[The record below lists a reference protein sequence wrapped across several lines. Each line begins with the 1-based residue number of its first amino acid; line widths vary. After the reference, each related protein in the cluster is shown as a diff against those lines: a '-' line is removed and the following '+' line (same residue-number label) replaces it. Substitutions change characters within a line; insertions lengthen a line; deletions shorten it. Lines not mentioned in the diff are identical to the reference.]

1 MGKVVTHTRTIF
13 SYIYSVN
20 NGDKNEGKDRTF
32 CSPLLTFSSFA
43 HLCYFFV
50 KIVETRVLQFG
61 DPLGPSSSTTF
72 FVIVVRMIEA
82 RIKAKGC
89 SGLLPPLDGHVI
101 MGISKHKMDQ
111 KYVKSNL
118 FRIDMNISRPSGFIS
133 RWSFYIYAAPK
144 SSERRNHPWASSS
157 A

>member
-20 NGDKNEGKDRTF
+20 NGDKNEGKDGTF
-32 CSPLLTFSSFA
+32 CSPLLTFFS
-43 HLCYFFV
+43 LC
-50 KIVETRVLQFG
+50 L
-61 DPLGPSSSTTF
+61 PLLLFCENRGNKGSPIWRPPGPLSSSTTF
-72 FVIVVRMIEA
+72 FVIVVRMMEV

-101 MGISKHKMDQ
+101 MGIFKQKANQ
-111 KYVKSNL
+111 KYVNSNL

-133 RWSFYIYAAPK
+133 RWSYLIHITLTNKFKI
-144 SSERRNHPWASSS
+144 
-157 A
+157 

>member
-32 CSPLLTFSSFA
+32 CSPLLTFLSLF
-43 HLCYFFV
+43 LPLLIFF
-50 KIVETRVLQFG
+50 KIMETRVLQFG
-61 DPLGPSSSTTF
+61 DSLGPSSSTTF
-72 FVIVVRMIEA
+72 FLIVVRMIEA

-101 MGISKHKMDQ
+101 IGISKQKASP

-118 FRIDMNISRPSGFIS
+118 SRIDMNISRPSEEL
-133 RWSFYIYAAPK
+133 SFGGLINNYNIYD
-144 SSERRNHPWASSS
+144 
-157 A
+157 

>member
-1 MGKVVTHTRTIF
+1 MVTRIKAKGENVLFTPFDILFLVYLYYIF
-13 SYIYSVN
+13 VRIMN
-20 NGDKNEGKDRTF
+20 
-32 CSPLLTFSSFA
+32 
-43 HLCYFFV
+43 
-50 KIVETRVLQFG
+50 TRVLQFG

-89 SGLLPPLDGHVI
+89 SGLLSPPDGHVI
-101 MGISKHKMDQ
+101 IGISKHKMDL